1 MQLFQM
7 LTGNRAKFCG
17 RLIALRAALFAP
29 APLYGQSDLI
39 ALNPV
44 CEVRPEDRWPR
55 ELLGHW
61 EIRME
66 VRSDRRTIANNTSS
80 QAAVQKVYVVE
91 GGNCAERRN
100 ICLGSKV
107 RVKPWVRLLLLCG
120 PLFSGGAT
128 FAQYNPLPSPIA
140 EQEVAGPAQAAVRA
154 GTNTSVDLSQN
165 PYLGGV
171 PTGERSA
178 TPIPLSLED
187 AVARGLKQNLGG
199 VLATDSVKDARG
211 QKWQALSE
219 LLPNVITDTGFGVR
233 QIDLKA
239 QFGLD
244 IPGVPKVVGP
254 FGYFDSR
261 AYLSQTILDWESI
274 ERMRSSQA
282 QLRSVE
288 DGSKNARELVVTVIV
303 STYLLV
309 IADQSEVESALSQRD
324 TATALFQQTSDQH
337 TAGLAAAVDVLRSQV
352 ELQSRKQKVIV
363 AQNNLEKQ
371 KLVLA
376 RAIGLPPG
384 QKFEITTKVDYQDL
398 SIPPL
403 DDAIQ
408 SAYKARADFQS
419 RMNQIQSAELERKA
433 GLAERYPSIETV
445 ADYGITGVNP
455 ASTHG
460 TVDAA
465 VTLRVPIFQ
474 GGRVHGDVLRADAS
488 LQRAKQ
494 LLEDLRAQIDQEV
507 RDAYL
512 DLEAAAQ
519 EVSVEKSAVE
529 LATETLQQSRDRFSS
544 GVTDNIEVVQAQD
557 ALATANDAYIASLYS
572 YNLAKISLAR
582 AIGVAESRFAEYL
595 KGE

>member
-1 MQLFQM
+1 M
-7 LTGNRAKFCG
+7 
-17 RLIALRAALFAP
+17 
-29 APLYGQSDLI
+29 
-39 ALNPV
+39 
-44 CEVRPEDRWPR
+44 
-55 ELLGHW
+55 
-61 EIRME
+61 EIKA
-66 VRSDRRTIANNTSS
+66 DRRTIANNTSS
-80 QAAVQKVYVVE
+80 QGALQDLYFIEAA
-91 GGNCAERRN
+91 NCAQE
-100 ICLGSKV
+100 GSIPRQSKA
-107 RVKPWVRLLLLCG
+107 RLRPWVRLLLLCV
-120 PLFSGGAT
+120 PLFTGAST

-154 GTNTSVDLSQN
+154 GPNNSAVLQEN
-165 PYLGGV
+165 PHLGGV
-171 PTGERSA
+171 PAGELST
-178 TPIPLSLED
+178 TPIPLSLEN

-199 VLATDSVKDARG
+199 FLATDSITDALG

-219 LLPNVITDTGFGVR
+219 LLPNVTTDTGFGVR

-239 QFGLD
+239 QFGLN
-244 IPGVPKVVGP
+244 IPGVPKVIGP

-261 AYLSQTILDWESI
+261 GYLKQTIFDWESI
-274 ERMRSSQA
+274 ERERSSQA
-282 QLRSVE
+282 QLKSAE
-288 DGSKNARELVVTVIV
+288 YGYKNTRELVVTVIV
-303 STYLLV
+303 SNYLLV
-309 IADQSEVESALSQRD
+309 IADQSEVESALAQRD
-324 TATALFQQTSDQH
+324 TAQALFQQTSDQH
-337 TAGLAAAVDVLRSQV
+337 SAGLAAAVDVLRSQV
-352 ELQSRKQKVIV
+352 ELQSREQKLIV
-363 AQNNLEKQ
+363 ARNNLEKQ

-384 QKFEITTKVDYQDL
+384 QKFEITTQVGYQDL

-408 SAYKARADFQS
+408 SAYKARPDFQS
-419 RMNQIQSAELERKA
+419 EMDQVRSAELERKA
-433 GLAERYPSIETV
+433 GLAERYPSIEQV
-445 ADYGITGVNP
+445 ADYGISGVNP

-474 GGRVHGDVLRADAS
+474 GGKVHGDALRADAS
-488 LQRAKQ
+488 FQRAKQ
-494 LLEDLRAQIDQEV
+494 VLEDLRAQIDQEV

-512 DLEAAAQ
+512 DLEAASQ
-519 EVSVEKSAVE
+519 EVSVEKSTVT
-529 LATETLQQSRDRFSS
+529 LATETLRQSRDRFGA